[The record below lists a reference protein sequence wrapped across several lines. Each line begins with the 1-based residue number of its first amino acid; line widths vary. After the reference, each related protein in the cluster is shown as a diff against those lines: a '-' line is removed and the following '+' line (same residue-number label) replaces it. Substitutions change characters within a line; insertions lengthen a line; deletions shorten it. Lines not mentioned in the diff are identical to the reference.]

1 MTLLLRLDFAPH
13 VERAA
18 VDSHKLPSLIAQ
30 FVKLLLSVHKRNEHL
45 VFIMFVHCYKVLA
58 LNTSV
63 GITTSQTFYLSCR
76 HQVEVAG
83 DGMLQGAGS
92 HSKLEGL
99 ALCSLR
105 QQTMDESA

>member
-18 VDSHKLPSLIAQ
+18 VDSHKLPSLVTK
-30 FVKLLLSVHKRNEHL
+30 FVKLLLCVHERNEHL

-63 GITTSQTFYLSCR
+63 GITTSKAFHLSCR
-76 HQVEVAG
+76 HQVEVARN
-83 DGMLQGAGS
+83 GMLQGTGS
-92 HSKLEGL
+92 HRKLKGL
-99 ALCSLR
+99 ALCGLR
-105 QQTMDESA
+105 QQTMDQSA

>member
-1 MTLLLRLDFAPH
+1 MTLLLCLDFALH

-18 VDSHKLPSLIAQ
+18 IDSHKLPSLIAQ
-30 FVKLLLSVHKRNEHL
+30 FVKLLLCVHERNEHL
-45 VFIMFVHCYKVLA
+45 VFIMLVHCYKVLA

-63 GITTSQTFYLSCR
+63 GITTSQALHLSCR
-76 HQVEVAG
+76 HQVEVAR
-83 DGMLQGAGS
+83 DGVLQSAGS
-92 HSKLEGL
+92 NSKLKGF